1 MDARGQ
7 VIKDVFFMEYE
18 NNAVIE
24 VDENNLVVYVK
35 ENKIPV
41 TVQVLKETLGL
52 LPADRKGTRCDQ
64 RNTKS
69 NWQFLEYTLS
79 TITQPVW

>member
-1 MDARGQ
+1 MDARRQ
-7 VIKDVFFMEYE
+7 VTKDVFFMEYE

-41 TVQVLKETLGL
+41 TARSWRKPLDYCQLTVKVQGVIREIQKAT
-52 LPADRKGTRCDQ
+52 D
-64 RNTKS
+64 S
-69 NWQFLEYTLS
+69 S
-79 TITQPVW
+79 

>member
-1 MDARGQ
+1 
-7 VIKDVFFMEYE
+7 MEYE

-41 TVQVLKETLGL
+41 TAAGL
-52 LPADRKGTRCDQ
+52 EGNPWTTA
-64 RNTKS
+64 S
-69 NWQFLEYTLS
+69 
-79 TITQPVW
+79 